1 MARPIRIGNCS
12 GFFGDRSTA
21 LAEIVAEPDIDVVT
35 GDYLAE
41 VTMLVLAKTRAK
53 QPDGGYAASF
63 LAQLEPALATIADR
77 GIKVVTNAG
86 GLNPHGLADAVGKLL
101 AAAGHPLSV
110 AVVDGDDVSGQLA
123 ELQAAGHAFP
133 NLRTGEALATW
144 PHEPLTA
151 NAYLGGWGIAR
162 ALAAGADIVITGR
175 VTDASVVVGPA
186 AWWHGWGREDFDQL
200 AGAVVAGH
208 LIECGTQVT
217 GGNYSGFTT
226 IGADV
231 IGRPAFPIAEI
242 AADGSSVIAKASGRG
257 AVTVGTATAQLL
269 YEIGSPAYLNP
280 DVTAHFD
287 TVRFEQAGPDRVAI
301 GPVSGSAPPPT
312 TKVAIT
318 ALGGF
323 RNQYTNVITGLDVEA
338 KVGWYEAAVRAAVES
353 AAGVDSV
360 TFERLGTVSD
370 DPADQGAA
378 SMLVR
383 TTVTGTERGVGR
395 PFGAAIVELALA
407 NIPGFYGLNLPG
419 VASSFGT
426 YWPGLLD
433 QSALDHRVTLPDGSV
448 ERIAPSQTVGTGRTE
463 SSRRYPSDAVAP
475 LDVDPPSQTVGSS
488 RTERSHQDPPDASEA
503 PLGLVADA
511 RSGDKGG
518 DANVGV
524 WVRDLTHWE
533 WLRETLTVDL
543 LRRLL
548 PEAAHL
554 DIDRYE
560 LPLVGALNFVVHDLL
575 GEGATANVRAD
586 NQAKALG
593 EYLRAKHVPIPA
605 DHLPTQQE
613 QAAS

>member
-12 GFFGDRSTA
+12 AFFGDRSTA
-21 LAEIVAEPDIDVVT
+21 LAEIVAEPDLDVVT

-53 QPDGGYAASF
+53 RPDAGYAASF
-63 LAQLEPALATIADR
+63 LAQLQPAIDTIAER

-86 GLNPHGLADAVGKLL
+86 GLNPRGLADAVGKLL
-101 AAAGHPLSV
+101 AAAGRPLSV
-110 AVVDGDDVSGQLA
+110 AVVDGDDVSGRLD
-123 ELQAAGHAFP
+123 ELQRAGHDLA
-133 NLRTGEALATW
+133 NLRTGAPLATW
-144 PHEPLTA
+144 PFEPLTA

-186 AWWHGWGREDFDQL
+186 AWWHGWGRDDLDQL

-242 AADGSSVIAKASGRG
+242 AADGSSVVTKASGPG

-269 YEIGSPAYLNP
+269 YEIGAPAYLNP

-287 TVRFEQAGPDRVAI
+287 TVRFEQVGPDRVAVS
-301 GPVSGSAPPPT
+301 PVGGSAPPAT

-338 KVGWYEAAVRAAVES
+338 KAAWYESAVRAAVES
-353 AAGVDSV
+353 ADGVDAL
-360 TFERLGTVSD
+360 TFERLGTVAD

-378 SMLVR
+378 SMIVR
-383 TTVTGTERGVGR
+383 TTVTGTEQGVGR

-419 VASSFGT
+419 AASSFGT
-426 YWPGLLD
+426 YWPGLLE

-448 ERIAPSQTVGTGRTE
+448 EHIEP
-463 SSRRYPSDAVAP
+463 PPVAP
-475 LDVDPPSQTVGSS
+475 PSEPEGIHHPEASG
-488 RTERSHQDPPDASEA
+488 EYPPDVREA

-524 WVRDLTHWE
+524 WVRELAHWP
-533 WLRETLTVDL
+533 WLRDTLTVDV

-548 PEAAHL
+548 PEAAGL
-554 DIDRYE
+554 DIDHYE

-575 GEGATANVRAD
+575 GDGATANVRAD

-593 EYLRAKHVPIPA
+593 EYLRAKHVPIPV
-605 DHLPTQQE
+605 DYLPARAPAPGTTPVRQQG
-613 QAAS
+613 AS